1 MITIIKQIL
10 VLGGCALF
18 IACGSSAEKTMDA
31 DTTSVQVAD
40 TSTAAIAADTTIK
53 EFITVAPEKEVSTV
67 SKTPATPTPA
77 PVATSKA
84 KVNENQAVA
93 PEKTA
98 QPVDNADTKK
108 GEILVSKSDCFAC
121 HKIQDKLVGPA
132 YKDVANKY
140 AKTKANI
147 DYLVDKIKKGGSG
160 VWGAIPMSPHPALSD
175 EDAKAMVQYIL
186 TLK

>member
-1 MITIIKQIL
+1 MKQIL
-10 VLGGCALF
+10 LMGACALF
-18 IACGSSAEKTMDA
+18 IACGSSTEKTTDA

-40 TSTAAIAADTTIK
+40 TSTATIAADTTIN
-53 EFITVAPEKEVSTV
+53 EPIIAAPEKEVVADT
-67 SKTPATPTPA
+67 KTPATSV

-84 KVNENQAVA
+84 KVNENKTTA
-93 PEKTA
+93 PAKTA
-98 QPVDNADTKK
+98 QPVDNADAKK
-108 GEILVSKSDCFAC
+108 GEMLISKSDCFAC

-140 AKTKANI
+140 AKTNANI

-160 VWGAIPMSPHPALSD
+160 VWGAIPMPPHPALSD
-175 EDAKAMVQYIL
+175 DDAKAMVQYIL